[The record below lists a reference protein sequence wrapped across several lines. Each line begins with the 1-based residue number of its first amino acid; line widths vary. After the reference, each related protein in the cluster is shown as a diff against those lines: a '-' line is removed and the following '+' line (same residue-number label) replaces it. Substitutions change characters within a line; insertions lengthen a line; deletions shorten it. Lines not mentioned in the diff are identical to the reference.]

1 MRNENVRRLARLAVL
16 SALAIVLA
24 LGIHFPIMPAAPWL
38 EYDPADI
45 PILIG
50 TFLYGPWW
58 GLLMTVVVSV
68 IQGTTVSAAS
78 GWIGIVMHILSTG
91 AFCVVAGLIY
101 RRNKTIKTAII
112 ALVSGALVLTVVMT
126 GCNMVFMPLFL
137 GRQLQEVIDLLVPV
151 VIPFN
156 LIKAAINSTV
166 TFLVYKSVGRLF
178 GFIDDRR
185 ASSQARS

>member
-1 MRNENVRRLARLAVL
+1 MRNPNVRRLARMGVL

-24 LGIHFPIMPAAPWL
+24 LLIRFPLMPAAPWL

-45 PILIG
+45 PILIA

-101 RRNKTIKTAII
+101 RRNKTIKTALVALI
-112 ALVSGALVLTVVMT
+112 AGVLVTTVVMV
-126 GCNMVFMPLFL
+126 GCNMIFMPLFL
-137 GRQLQEVIDLLVPV
+137 GRALQDVINLLVPV

-156 LIKAAINSTV
+156 LIKAGINAAV
-166 TFLVYKSVGRLF
+166 TFLMYKSISRLF
-178 GFIDDRR
+178 DRMDGNFDTG
-185 ASSQARS
+185 A